1 MAQNQ
6 LTQSIDL
13 VLIGGS
19 SGSIDVLLHLLPAL
33 QPSLSFA
40 VLIVVHRK
48 NTTDSALAQLLSH
61 RCSLPLVEVDDK
73 DLIQPGTVYLA
84 PADYHVLLEQDRT
97 FSLDDSE
104 KVHYSR
110 PSIDVSFESAAD
122 VYGPSVAAI
131 LLSGANMDG
140 TNGLNAIKKAGGIA
154 VVQQPETAQVAFMP
168 QHAIDRV
175 EVEHVLDVTQ
185 LIAFVNGLASHKTKK
200 PLP

>member
-1 MAQNQ
+1 M
-6 LTQSIDL
+6 
-13 VLIGGS
+13 
-19 SGSIDVLLHLLPAL
+19 
-33 QPSLSFA
+33 
-40 VLIVVHRK
+40 
-48 NTTDSALAQLLSH
+48 
-61 RCSLPLVEVDDK
+61 EVDDK
-73 DLIQPGTVYLA
+73 EPIRAGTVYLA
-84 PADYHVLLEQDRT
+84 PADYHVLLEQDGT

-140 TNGLNAIKKAGGIA
+140 TNGLAAIKQAGGIT

-168 QHAIDRV
+168 QQAIDNV
-175 EVEHVLDVTQ
+175 PIDYVLDVPQ
-185 LIAFVNGLASHKTKK
+185 LVDLVNRLGLRSIKK

>member
-6 LTQSIDL
+6 LTQPIDL

-33 QPSLSFA
+33 QPTPPFA
-40 VLIVVHRK
+40 ILIVVHRK

-73 DLIQPGTVYLA
+73 EPIRAGTVYLA
-84 PADYHVLLEQDRT
+84 PADYHVLLEQDGT

-140 TNGLNAIKKAGGIA
+140 TNGLAAIKQAGGIT

-168 QHAIDRV
+168 QQAIDNV
-175 EVEHVLDVTQ
+175 PIDYVLDVPQ
-185 LIAFVNGLASHKTKK
+185 LVDLVNRLGLRSIKK

>member
-6 LTQSIDL
+6 LTQPIDL

-33 QPSLSFA
+33 QPALPFA
-40 VLIVVHRK
+40 ILIVVHRK

-73 DLIQPGTVYLA
+73 EPIRAGTVYLA
-84 PADYHVLLEQDRT
+84 PADYHVLLEQDGT

-140 TNGLNAIKKAGGIA
+140 TNGLAAIKQAGGIT

-168 QHAIDRV
+168 QQAIDNV
-175 EVEHVLDVTQ
+175 PIDYVLDVPQ
-185 LIAFVNGLASHKTKK
+185 LVDLVNRLGLRSIKK